1 MKHTIDT
8 SILQELVN
16 KVKTLPY
23 QDVADLLSRTITNA
37 KPVPAEAPVE
47 VPTEEKVAE

>member
-23 QDVADLLSRTITNA
+23 QDVADLLSRTIANA
-37 KPVPAEAPVE
+37 RPVPVEAPVAAQ
-47 VPTEEKVAE
+47 PEEKVAE